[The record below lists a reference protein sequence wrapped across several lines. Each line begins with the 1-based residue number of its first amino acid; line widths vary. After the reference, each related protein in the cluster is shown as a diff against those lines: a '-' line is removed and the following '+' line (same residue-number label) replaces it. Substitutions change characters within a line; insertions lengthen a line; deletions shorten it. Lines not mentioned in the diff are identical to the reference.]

1 MHNEILH
8 VAEQIP
14 LILILGPLLL
24 TGWFAHVAGEKTG
37 IPRVT
42 VLLIIGVLAG
52 PDVLDLIPDKVSDW
66 FDQVTHLALAMV
78 GFLLGER
85 FLGRE
90 LKRSGRKVL
99 IISIGEVLAAAGAVF
114 LATQLIGL
122 DPVMGLLLAA
132 MAPASAPAATLDVI
146 EEKSA
151 NGPLTRTVLG
161 VVAIDDAWGVILFSL
176 LLVAAQT
183 LQSDAAPLSWM
194 VSAVWEVVGGIVLGV
209 VLGIPMAWMTGRTRE
224 GEPTLLE
231 ASGFVLLCGGLALW
245 LNLSYLLACMAL
257 GATVANRA
265 KHYTRPFSDIK
276 GAKEPFMVMFFLLAG
291 FKMDI
296 DMLPTLGVIGLVYIV
311 SRSVGLI
318 GGGALASSV
327 AGADEVVRRHVGWC
341 LLSQAGVALGLA
353 LLVAERFP
361 DIGSKIL
368 PLVIGSTVIF
378 ELLGP
383 VFVRWRL
390 KKAGEIPSS

>member
-1 MHNEILH
+1 MQQEIFH
-8 VAEQIP
+8 ISDTIP
-14 LILILGPLLL
+14 LTLILGAMLLV
-24 TGWFAHVAGEKTG
+24 GWFSHIAGEKTG

-42 VLLIIGVLAG
+42 VLLVIGVLAG
-52 PDVLDLIPDKVSDW
+52 PDVLDLVPDKVSNW

-85 FLGRE
+85 FIGRE
-90 LKRSGRKVL
+90 LKNSGRQVL
-99 IISIGEVLAAAGAVF
+99 IISLGEVAAAALAVF

-122 DPVMGLLLAA
+122 DIVTGLLLAA
-132 MAPASAPAATLDVI
+132 MAPASAPASTLDVI
-146 EEKSA
+146 QEKGA
-151 NGPLTRTVLG
+151 NGPLSRTVLG

-176 LLVAAQT
+176 LLVLAQA
-183 LQSDAAPLSWM
+183 LNSDMAPMSWM
-194 VSAVWEVVGGIVLGV
+194 ISSLWEVLGGIALGV
-209 VLGIPMAWMTGRTRE
+209 ILGIPMSWMTGRLRE

-231 ASGFVLLCGGLALW
+231 ASGFVLLCGGVALW

-265 KHYTRPFSDIK
+265 KHYKRPFSDIK
-276 GAKEPFMVMFFLLAG
+276 GAVEPFMVMFFLLAG

-296 DMLPTLGVIGLVYIV
+296 DMLPSLGVIGLVYIV
-311 SRSVGLI
+311 SRTVGLV
-318 GGGALASSV
+318 GGGALASSL
-327 AGADEVVRRHVGWC
+327 AGADPVVRRNVGWC

-353 LLVAERFP
+353 LLVEERFP
-361 DIGSKIL
+361 EIGSKIL
-368 PLVIGSTVIF
+368 PLVIGSTIIF

-390 KKAGEIPSS
+390 KKAGELPT

>member
-1 MHNEILH
+1 MEHGIFH
-8 VAEQIP
+8 FAERIP
-14 LILILGPLLL
+14 DTLIFGVLLL

-42 VLLIIGVLAG
+42 VLLVIGVLAG
-52 PDVLDLIPDKVSDW
+52 PAVLNLVPAEVVSW
-66 FDQVTHLALAMV
+66 FDQITHLALAMV
-78 GFLLGER
+78 GFLLGES
-85 FLGRE
+85 FMGRE
-90 LKRSGRKVL
+90 LKRSGRSVL
-99 IISIGEVLAAAGAVF
+99 IISLGEVLAAATFVF
-114 LATQLIGL
+114 AATQLIGL

-146 EEKSA
+146 HQTGAS
-151 NGPLTRTVLG
+151 GPLSRTVLG

-176 LLVAAQT
+176 LLVVAQA
-183 LQSDAAPLSWM
+183 LHSDAAPLEWLASGM
-194 VSAVWEVVGGIVLGV
+194 WEVFGGIALGV
-209 VLGIPMAWMTGRTRE
+209 LLGFPMAWMTGRMRE

-265 KHYTRPFSDIK
+265 RHYKRPFRDID
-276 GAKEPFMVMFFLLAG
+276 GASEPFLVIFFLLAG

-296 DMLPTLGVIGLVYIV
+296 GLLPSLGFIGLVYII
-311 SRSVGLI
+311 SRSIGLI
-318 GGGALASSV
+318 GGGMLAAS
-327 AGADEVVRRHVGWC
+327 AARADPVVRQNVGWC

-353 LLVAERFP
+353 LLVEERFP
-361 DIGSKIL
+361 EIGSKIL
-368 PLVIGSTVIF
+368 PLVIGSTIIF

-390 KKAGEIPSS
+390 RKAGELAR

>member
-1 MHNEILH
+1 MQNEILH
-8 VAEQIP
+8 ISDSIP
-14 LILILGPLLL
+14 LILILGALLL
-24 TGWFAHVAGEKTG
+24 TGWIAHVAGEKTG

-42 VLLIIGVLAG
+42 VLLVIGVLAG
-52 PDVLDLIPDKVSDW
+52 PDILDLIPDKVSDW

-85 FLGRE
+85 FMGRE

-99 IISIGEVLAAAGAVF
+99 IISIGEVVAAAAAVF
-114 LATQLIGL
+114 LATQIIGL

-146 EEKSA
+146 EEKGA
-151 NGPLTRTVLG
+151 NGPLSRTVLG
-161 VVAIDDAWGVILFSL
+161 IVAIDDAWGVILFSL
-176 LLVAAQT
+176 LLVAAQA
-183 LQSDAAPLSWM
+183 LNSDTAPLSWM
-194 VSAVWEVVGGIVLGV
+194 ASAAWEVFGGVALGII
-209 VLGIPMAWMTGRTRE
+209 LGIPMAWMTGRIKE

-231 ASGFVLLCGGLALW
+231 ASGFVLLCGGIALW

-265 KHYTRPFSDIK
+265 KHYKRPFSDIK
-276 GAKEPFMVMFFLLAG
+276 GAKEPFMVIFFLLAG

-296 DMLPTLGVIGLVYIV
+296 DVIPALGMIGAVYIV
-311 SRSVGLI
+311 SRSIGLI
-318 GGGALASSV
+318 GGGALAASL
-327 AGADEVVRRHVGWC
+327 AGADETVRRNVGWC

-353 LLVAERFP
+353 LLVEERFP
-361 DIGSKIL
+361 EIGGKIL
-368 PLVIGSTVIF
+368 PLVIGTTIIF

-390 KKAGEIPSS
+390 KKAGEIPS

>member
-1 MHNEILH
+1 MEKEILH
-8 VAEQIP
+8 VSEQIP
-14 LILILGPLLL
+14 LILILGALLL

-52 PDVLDLIPDKVSDW
+52 PDILDLVPDNVSDW

-99 IISIGEVLAAAGAVF
+99 IISVGEVVAAAATVF

-146 EEKSA
+146 EEKGAS
-151 NGPLTRTVLG
+151 GPLSRTVLG
-161 VVAIDDAWGVILFSL
+161 IVAIDDAWGVILFSL
-176 LLVAAQT
+176 LLVAAQA
-183 LQSDAAPLSWM
+183 LSSDAAPLSWM
-194 VSAVWEVVGGIVLGV
+194 ASAAWEVVGGLALGII
-209 VLGIPMAWMTGRTRE
+209 LGIPMAWMTGRLRE

-245 LNLSYLLACMAL
+245 LNVSYLLACMAL

-265 KHYTRPFSDIK
+265 KHYQRPFSDIK

-296 DMLPTLGVIGLVYIV
+296 DMLPALGMIGLVYIL
-311 SRSVGLI
+311 SRSIGLI
-318 GGGALASSV
+318 GGGALAASV
-327 AGADEVVRRHVGWC
+327 ARADPVVRNNVGWC

-353 LLVAERFP
+353 LLVEERFP
-361 DIGSKIL
+361 EVGSKIL
-368 PLVIGSTVIF
+368 PLVIGSTIIF

-390 KKAGEIPSS
+390 GKAGELP

>member
-1 MHNEILH
+1 MQHEILH
-8 VAEQIP
+8 VSGHIP
-14 LILILGPLLL
+14 LTLIFGVLLL

-37 IPRVT
+37 IPRVS
-42 VLLIIGVLAG
+42 LLLVIGVIAG
-52 PDVLDLIPDKVSDW
+52 PDMLDLVPDQVSSW

-85 FLGRE
+85 FMGRE

-99 IISIGEVLAAAGAVF
+99 IISIGEVLSAAVAVF

-146 EEKSA
+146 NEEGAS
-151 NGPLTRTVLG
+151 GPLSGIVLG
-161 VVAIDDAWGVILFSL
+161 VVAIDDAWGVILFSI
-176 LLVAAQT
+176 LLVLAQA
-183 LQSDAAPLSWM
+183 LNSDMAPLGWM
-194 VSAVWEVVGGIVLGV
+194 LSAIWEVFGGIALGV
-209 VLGIPMAWMTGRTRE
+209 ILGFPMALMTGHMRK

-245 LNLSYLLACMAL
+245 LNISYLLACMAL

-265 KHYTRPFSDIK
+265 KHYKRPFSDIK
-276 GAKEPFMVMFFLLAG
+276 GAIEPFMVMFFLLAG

-296 DMLPTLGVIGLVYIV
+296 GMLPSLGMIGAVYIV
-311 SRSVGLI
+311 SRTIGLI

-327 AGADEVVRRHVGWC
+327 AGADSVVRRNVGWC

-353 LLVAERFP
+353 LLVEERFP
-361 DIGSKIL
+361 EVGSKIL
-368 PLVIGSTVIF
+368 PLVIGSTIIF

-383 VFVRWRL
+383 IFVRWRL
-390 KKAGEIPSS
+390 KRAGEIPS

>member
-1 MHNEILH
+1 MQQDILH
-8 VAEQIP
+8 ISDTVP
-14 LILILGPLLL
+14 LTLILGAMLLV
-24 TGWFAHVAGEKTG
+24 GWFSHIAGEKTG

-42 VLLIIGVLAG
+42 VLLVIGVLAG
-52 PDVLDLIPDKVSDW
+52 PDLLDLVPEKVSSW

-85 FLGRE
+85 FIGRE

-99 IISIGEVLAAAGAVF
+99 IISLGEVVAAAAAVF

-122 DPVMGLLLAA
+122 DPATGLLLAA
-132 MAPASAPAATLDVI
+132 MAPASAPASTLDVI
-146 EEKSA
+146 QEKGAS
-151 NGPLTRTVLG
+151 GPLSRTVLG

-176 LLVAAQT
+176 LLVLAQA
-183 LQSDAAPLSWM
+183 LDSDMAPVSWM
-194 VSAVWEVVGGIVLGV
+194 LSSLWEVLGGIALGV
-209 VLGIPMAWMTGRTRE
+209 ILGVPMSWMTGRLRE

-231 ASGFVLLCGGLALW
+231 ASGFVLLCGGIALW

-265 KHYTRPFSDIK
+265 KHYKRPFSDIK
-276 GAKEPFMVMFFLLAG
+276 GAVEPFMVMFFLLAG

-296 DMLPTLGVIGLVYIV
+296 DMLPSLGVIGLVYIA
-311 SRSVGLI
+311 SRTVGLV
-318 GGGALASSV
+318 GGGALASSM
-327 AGADEVVRRHVGWC
+327 AGADPVVRRNVGWC

-353 LLVAERFP
+353 LLVEERFP
-361 DIGSKIL
+361 EIGSKIL
-368 PLVIGSTVIF
+368 PLVIGSTIIF

-390 KKAGEIPSS
+390 KKAGELPS

>member
-1 MHNEILH
+1 MQQDILH
-8 VAEQIP
+8 ISDTVP
-14 LILILGPLLL
+14 LTLILGAMLLV
-24 TGWFAHVAGEKTG
+24 GWFSHIAGEKTG

-42 VLLIIGVLAG
+42 VLLVIGVLAG
-52 PDVLDLIPDKVSDW
+52 PDLLDLVPEKVSSW

-85 FLGRE
+85 FIGRE

-99 IISIGEVLAAAGAVF
+99 IISLGEVVAAAAAVF

-122 DPVMGLLLAA
+122 DPATGLLLAA
-132 MAPASAPAATLDVI
+132 MAPASAPASTLDVI
-146 EEKSA
+146 QEKGAS
-151 NGPLTRTVLG
+151 GPLSRTVLG

-176 LLVAAQT
+176 LLVLAQA
-183 LQSDAAPLSWM
+183 LDSDMAPVSWM
-194 VSAVWEVVGGIVLGV
+194 LSSLWEVLGGIALGV
-209 VLGIPMAWMTGRTRE
+209 ILGVPMSWMTGRLRE

-231 ASGFVLLCGGLALW
+231 ASGFVLLCGGIALW

-265 KHYTRPFSDIK
+265 KHYKRPFSDIK
-276 GAKEPFMVMFFLLAG
+276 GAVEPFMVMFFLLAG

-296 DMLPTLGVIGLVYIV
+296 DMLPSLGVIGLVYIA
-311 SRSVGLI
+311 SRTLGLV
-318 GGGALASSV
+318 GGGALASSM
-327 AGADEVVRRHVGWC
+327 AGADPVVRRNVGWC

-353 LLVAERFP
+353 LLVEERFP
-361 DIGSKIL
+361 EIGSKIL
-368 PLVIGSTVIF
+368 PLVIGSTIIF

-390 KKAGEIPSS
+390 KKAGELPS

>member
-1 MHNEILH
+1 MHVSEH
-8 VAEQIP
+8 IP
-14 LILILGPLLL
+14 LILIFGAMLL

-42 VLLIIGVLAG
+42 LLLIIGVLAG
-52 PDVLDLIPDKVSDW
+52 PDILDLVPDQVSSW

-85 FLGRE
+85 FMGRE

-99 IISIGEVLAAAGAVF
+99 IISVGEVLAAAGIVF

-146 EEKSA
+146 EEKGA
-151 NGPLTRTVLG
+151 RGPLSRTVLG

-176 LLVAAQT
+176 LLVVAQALST
-183 LQSDAAPLSWM
+183 DAAPLGWM
-194 VSAVWEVVGGIVLGV
+194 VSALWEVLGGIALGV
-209 VLGIPMAWMTGRTRE
+209 ILGIPMAWMTGRLRD

-245 LNLSYLLACMAL
+245 LNLSYMLACMAL

-265 KHYTRPFSDIK
+265 KHYKRPFSDIE
-276 GAKEPFMVMFFLLAG
+276 GAKEPFLVMFFLLAG
-291 FKMDI
+291 FKMDV
-296 DMLPTLGVIGLVYIV
+296 DMLPSLGVIGLVYIA
-311 SRSVGLI
+311 SRTIGLV

-327 AGADEVVRRHVGWC
+327 AGAEEVVRRNVGWC

-353 LLVAERFP
+353 LLVEERFP
-361 DIGSKIL
+361 EIGSKIL
-368 PLVIGSTVIF
+368 PLVIGSTIIF

-383 VFVRWRL
+383 VVVRWRL
-390 KKAGEIPSS
+390 KKAGEIPT